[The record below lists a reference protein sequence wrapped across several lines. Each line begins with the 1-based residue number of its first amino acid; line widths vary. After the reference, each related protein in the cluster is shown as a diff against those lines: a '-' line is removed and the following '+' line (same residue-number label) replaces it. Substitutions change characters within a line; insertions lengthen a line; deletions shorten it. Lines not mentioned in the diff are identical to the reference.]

1 MPDRL
6 QKQASDK
13 AGQQNF
19 GNGVVIISLLMELL
33 IGNEKRSLPL
43 CTYVVGFDKSGH
55 NSTIERLLGSVVNEK
70 SLDKIY

>member
-1 MPDRL
+1 
-6 QKQASDK
+6 
-13 AGQQNF
+13 
-19 GNGVVIISLLMELL
+19 MELL

-43 CTYVVGFDKSGH
+43 CAYVVGFDKSSH